1 MEAPD
6 TTTRA
11 EKSLMP
17 DFRSLPPLVRLEE
30 TIASVDADSV
40 PDPAAGRNV
49 DQHRALRDD

>member
-1 MEAPD
+1 MEAANDQPSSQGFVSD
-6 TTTRA
+6 YRT
-11 EKSLMP
+11 
-17 DFRSLPPLVRLEE
+17 LPPGTRLDA

>member
-17 DFRSLPPLVRLEE
+17 DFRAPPPLVRLEE